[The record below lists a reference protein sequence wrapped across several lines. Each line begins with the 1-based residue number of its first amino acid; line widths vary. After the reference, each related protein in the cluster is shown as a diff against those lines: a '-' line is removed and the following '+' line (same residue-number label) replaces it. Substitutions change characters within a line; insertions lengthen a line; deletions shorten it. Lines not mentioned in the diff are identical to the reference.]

1 MLRSLIKDTTDG
13 RYGQPKPR
21 KEMNDGEKRYLDV
34 KAPAREKEMWRR
46 RARARAREVSLD
58 LAADALA
65 KQAGRQTDEE

>member
-34 KAPAREKEMWRR
+34 EATSPREGDV
-46 RARARAREVSLD
+46 A
-58 LAADALA
+58 
-65 KQAGRQTDEE
+65 QTRPGASEGSFA